1 MWYRD
6 RYPICT
12 NYNYRSLSSSPPYI
26 SLSYLS
32 LSLPFLLSLNYHAHT
47 YTCITDCKN
56 KLITLYPNSI
66 IYILYV
72 CGLSCTH
79 APYFSSYNIA
89 DIITSVLSSAYI
101 NAKNVIC
108 NFNPWHSCCR
118 SISCLKGLKC
128 EISSK
133 TPTIIR
139 SPVVAYGCSRCP
151 HLWLY

>member
-56 KLITLYPNSI
+56 ELITLYPNSI

-101 NAKNVIC
+101 NAKNVISCFNLWC
-108 NFNPWHSCCR
+108 NCCR
-118 SISCLKGLKC
+118 CIHGFYSCPIGLYK
-128 EISSK
+128 
-133 TPTIIR
+133 
-139 SPVVAYGCSRCP
+139 VAKIT
-151 HLWLY
+151 